1 MTITAPSVPGEVA
14 ESVAGQVSELA
25 PSQVAAA
32 VPSLSTIT
40 PSQAFNFMFNGQTLQ
55 FSAGVTQ
62 PVRPEVLAALTA
74 ANAPFTTP

>member
-1 MTITAPSVPGEVA
+1 MTITAPSVPNEVA

-25 PSQVAAA
+25 PSQVAA
-32 VPSLSTIT
+32 VSSLSTIT
-40 PSQAFNFMFNGQTLQ
+40 PSQTFNFMLNSQTLQ